1 MEMTLLSPVLMVTG
15 ILITLVALYF
25 TARQPRP
32 TVTPLLWILGVG
44 LLSVNL
50 WLLVAPTNGSE
61 VVMPVNPI
69 ARTADSVA
77 KGAVLYEAHCL
88 RCHGEN
94 FEGNGPEAA
103 SLTVPPANLRDHFP
117 FHEDGFHFN
126 LITNGAG
133 GMPALGT
140 QVAEEDRWHII
151 NYLREATAADGEGE
165 HGGGVEHNHETHDN
179 HEH

>member
-1 MEMTLLSPVLMVTG
+1 METTLLSPILMVAG

-32 TVTPLLWILGVG
+32 TVTPFLWIVGLG

-50 WLLVAPTNGSE
+50 WLLFAPTSANE
-61 VVMPVNPI
+61 VALPVNPI
-69 ARTADSVA
+69 ERTAESIA
-77 KGAVLYEAHCL
+77 KGAVLYEAQCL
-88 RCHGEN
+88 RCHGET

-103 SLTVPPANLRDHFP
+103 SLMVPPANLREHFP

-126 LITNGAG
+126 LITDGVG
-133 GMPALGT
+133 GMPALKT
-140 QVAEEDRWHII
+140 QIAEEDRWHII
-151 NYLREATAADGEGE
+151 NYLRDATEVDAGGE
-165 HGGGVEHNHETHDN
+165 HGGGVEHHHETHDD